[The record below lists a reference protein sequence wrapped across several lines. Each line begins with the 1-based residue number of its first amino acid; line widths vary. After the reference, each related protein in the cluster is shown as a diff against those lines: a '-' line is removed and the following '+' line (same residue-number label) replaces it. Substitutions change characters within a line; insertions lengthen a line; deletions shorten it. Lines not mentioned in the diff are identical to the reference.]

1 VVEAFLFAIAHM
13 KKKRKN
19 KDQISLFTMQ
29 PDGQLGALEY
39 AHTDEY
45 EYYMGQSV
53 RGDDWRSRA
62 HIGSVVPK
70 KRWMIGLLVLSLV
83 FFLFIGKTAYL
94 QVLQG
99 DYYQGLADG
108 NRIRTYTIVPSRG
121 LIYDRFGDVLA
132 DNQPAFALTMMIDD
146 LPDDSGVRD
155 EVLTQAAEF
164 SGMQRT
170 EIDLLITEHADAQFD
185 PIPIKHNI
193 PYESAMRLAIEI
205 ASLPGFGLEIAS
217 YRSYSSAIPSLSH
230 VLGYVGKINPE
241 EYEEWKE
248 KGYRRVDEIGKT
260 GIELTTEEVLRGKT
274 GSYVVEVD
282 ARGNE
287 LAIVSKTDPLAG
299 ANISLSIDSSLQS
312 FIERRLQ
319 EEFDKN
325 GSSRASVIVM
335 DPETGGVRSLVSLP
349 SFDSNSFSGSIDAE
363 TYKGYLDDEDQPL
376 FHRAIS
382 GEFASG
388 STFKLFVAYAALAE
402 HIVTEH
408 TSFVSSG
415 GIGILQWYFPDW
427 KAGGHGVTD
436 VRKAI
441 AESVN
446 TYFYIIGGGFES
458 FTGLGVDRITEYAA
472 KFGFGDQTGIDLPG
486 ENDGFLP
493 SKDWKEEYKGE
504 RWYVG
509 DTYHLAIG
517 QGDVLVTPLQIALG
531 TAAIANGGFVVTPYI
546 VEAIDGAIEGYEFDY
561 SKKPVEELDEY
572 AVQVVQQ
579 GMRQTVTRGSAQYL
593 QYLSEDV
600 AGKTGTAQTPG
611 DRPTHAWFTGYGPY
625 EDPEIVITVL
635 VEEGG
640 EGSSVAVP
648 IARDIF
654 EWWFLNR

>member
-1 VVEAFLFAIAHM
+1 M
-13 KKKRKN
+13 KWRKKKIE
-19 KDQISLFTMQ
+19 QIALFTMQ
-29 PDGQLGALEY
+29 PDMQLGDLV
-39 AHTDEY
+39 HTYKDEY
-45 EYYMGQSV
+45 EHHLGQSV
-53 RGDDWRSRA
+53 RGDDWRARA
-62 HIGSVVPK
+62 HIGSIIPLG
-70 KRWMIGLLVLSLV
+70 RWRLGLFVLFLF
-83 FFLFIGKTAYL
+83 FFLFIGKVAYL

-99 DYYQGLADG
+99 EHYQALADG

-121 LIYDRFGDVLA
+121 LIYDRFGKVLV
-132 DNQPAFALTMMIDD
+132 DNQPAFALTMTIESFPQDD
-146 LPDDSGVRD
+146 ALR
-155 EVLTQAAEF
+155 ETVLNAAAEL

-170 EIDLLITEHADAQFD
+170 EVDLLITEHASDPYD
-185 PIPIKHNI
+185 PIPIKQGI

-205 ASLPGFGLEIAS
+205 ADLPGFGLDIAS
-217 YRSYSSAIPSLSH
+217 YRAYDSSIPSLSH
-230 VLGYVGKINPE
+230 ILGYIGKISPS
-241 EYEEWKE
+241 EYEDWGEQ
-248 KGYRRVDEIGKT
+248 GYRRVDEIGKT
-260 GIELTTEEVLRGKT
+260 GVELTAERVLRGTT

-287 LAIVSKTDPLAG
+287 LTIISKTDPVAG
-299 ANISLSIDSSLQS
+299 ANISLSIDASLQA

-319 EEFDKN
+319 EEFEKH

-335 DPETGGVRSLVSLP
+335 DPQTGGLRALVSLP
-349 SFDSNSFSGSIDAE
+349 SYDSNAFSGSIDAE
-363 TYKGYLDDEDQPL
+363 TYQAYLEDEDQPL
-376 FHRAIS
+376 YHRAIS
-382 GEFASG
+382 GEFPSG

-402 HIVTEH
+402 HLVTEH
-408 TSFVSSG
+408 TSFVSTG
-415 GIGILQWYFPDW
+415 GIRISQWFFPDW

-446 TYFYIIGGGFES
+446 TYFYIVGGGFES

-472 KFGFGDQTGIDLPG
+472 KFGFGDKTGIDLPG
-486 ENDGFLP
+486 EKEGFLP
-493 SKDWKEEYKGE
+493 TKQWKEDYKGE

-531 TAAIANGGFVVTPYI
+531 TAAIANGGFVVTPYVI
-546 VEAIDGAIEGYEFDY
+546 EAIDGAANGYEFVY
-561 SKKPVEELDEY
+561 SRDPVEGLDEY
-572 AVQVVQQ
+572 AMQVIQQ
-579 GMRQTVTRGSAQYL
+579 GMRKTVTAGSAQYL

-600 AGKTGTAQTPG
+600 TGKTGTAQTPG

-654 EWWFLNR
+654 EWWFLHR